1 LAFTVNAA
9 LKSIRVYAT
18 GSPDSS
24 SPLHLPKDRALIEL
38 QHQVRMLAL
47 QNRRLT
53 GDLAASRRET
63 SELRVELQQ
72 AHQLP
77 SLQRTRSNNI

>member
-1 LAFTVNAA
+1 M
-9 LKSIRVYAT
+9 
-18 GSPDSS
+18 
-24 SPLHLPKDRALIEL
+24 HLPRDRALDEL

-63 SELRVELQQ
+63 SELRVKLQKAQ
-72 AHQLP
+72 QQSAQQ
-77 SLQRTRSNNI
+77 LQRTRSNNL